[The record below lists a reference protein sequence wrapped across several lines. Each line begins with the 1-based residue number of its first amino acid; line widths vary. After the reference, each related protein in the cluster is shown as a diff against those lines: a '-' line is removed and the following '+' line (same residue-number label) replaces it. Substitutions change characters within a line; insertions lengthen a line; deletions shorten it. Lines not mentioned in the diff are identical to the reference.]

1 MYMYEYIYIHMYI
14 YIYIYIYMFIYAN
27 IQEEINAKAN
37 PKRARR
43 LFVLAALEVEKF
55 RDKTLKVRIQKR
67 KKVPH
72 IVSLYSTCALRR

>member
-1 MYMYEYIYIHMYI
+1 MNIY
-14 YIYIYIYMFIYAN
+14 IYAN

>member
-1 MYMYEYIYIHMYI
+1 MNIY
-14 YIYIYIYMFIYAN
+14 IYAN

-55 RDKTLKVRIQKR
+55 RDKTLKVRIQK
-67 KKVPH
+67 KKKKYP
-72 IVSLYSTCALRR
+72 I